1 MAKIPPRKKKG
12 RGTHYSYLG
21 GGDVMRKISTI
32 FNLNKTKIDTRRR
45 LIHELIERGECL
57 AILPH
62 GFEVD
67 CDLDALE
74 RFLEG
79 DL

>member
-1 MAKIPPRKKKG
+1 MKPQRKKKG
-12 RGTHYSYLG
+12 RGTHYAYMG
-21 GGDVMRKISTI
+21 GGEVMRKVSTVFDMSKARI
-32 FNLNKTKIDTRRR
+32 ETRRR
-45 LIHELIERGECL
+45 VIHELIERGECL
-57 AILPH
+57 AALPH
-62 GFEVD
+62 GFEVN